1 MVDLRSNSLFSVALI
16 LSISV
21 ATVGCNSLSVTTPK
35 GPAPSQI
42 FTASLSSP
50 KVYGFPGGS
59 TIADSITVI
68 RNGSAATL
76 STSVTGNPPGVSV
89 ATQGPGTANN
99 GSVTLALNAGAQIGD
114 YPLKVNI
121 SDGTNIFSLPLTLT
135 VASTP
140 YWKAPAVGSAN
151 SLGTITFPTPSQ
163 GTVTLLTPSITST
176 LGSLNC
182 TETTWDSTGTQLT
195 ITYAVASTTVHV
207 TIQVQQTNAGISA
220 QLDADQPVIS
230 TVDLGAWNS
239 ALSVKAIA
247 VPYYSSSIWYSQG
260 LSEFIN
266 KYWDWRS
273 TNATTMS
280 GTAAQYKPKTDGT
293 LNTMHE
299 LLEVVASS
307 NVDTVFPFPGN
318 APSPYMKTMAGRLV
332 LDIWD
337 SRFSGIEQ
345 NLANLNDYGIGN
357 CIGIIHNWQN
367 AGYDNALPEHYPAN
381 ETLGGSA
388 GIQAAIAQGLKN
400 GCLMGVHENYVDY
413 YPNYPL
419 FNSAAVALNSDASQM
434 LSWLN
439 QSTEIQSFS
448 AKPTWMVAN
457 AQTQSPVIHKAY
469 GTTAGYLDVHSA
481 VSPSS
486 HGDMNASSPGAGMLT
501 TWVQSN
507 QALWAYERQTH
518 GGPVLGEGANHWYY
532 SGLLDGVE
540 AQLGTGSFAVNLDN
554 ALPLFVDFDVLRIH
568 PLQVNH
574 GMGYYNRWT
583 STATSSMTTAQM
595 DAYRMQ
601 EVAFGHAPFLSD
613 GAWSD
618 IAHALVESNLVSP
631 VAASY
636 GTAQASSIQYNVNGS
651 WISSSDAAQSSQ
663 FTQVQV
669 AYNNGMTV
677 VANSAPGSLNWN
689 GLTIPQYGWAAQGD
703 NLLAYTAMCGS
714 TICDYAQTATSLFA
728 NARNQTDAEVSSGD
742 ASPSVK
748 SITQGKGAT
757 FSVTYNWHVY
767 NSPGTQI
774 AYTAF
779 VHFVNDSL
787 VTSSDEGIVFQDDHW
802 PSESTTQWSA
812 GQSIGDGP
820 FTISIPSSVPDGTY
834 SIRVGL
840 YDPATG
846 QRLQLVGNN
855 DGTERY
861 IIGYLTISNGGS
873 TISFTPPT
881 TAANDPRLNS
891 TGAIVDFGSVKTDG
905 MLSMTQ
911 ENGMWVLRP
920 FPRYRNFT
928 IYLNSDDYP
937 MPSSVLAAGSTTST
951 VVPVANGS
959 HWQLPLN
966 GSKTYSWPVN

>member
-1 MVDLRSNSLFSVALI
+1 
-16 LSISV
+16 
-21 ATVGCNSLSVTTPK
+21 
-35 GPAPSQI
+35 
-42 FTASLSSP
+42 
-50 KVYGFPGGS
+50 
-59 TIADSITVI
+59 
-68 RNGSAATL
+68 
-76 STSVTGNPPGVSV
+76 
-89 ATQGPGTANN
+89 
-99 GSVTLALNAGAQIGD
+99 
-114 YPLKVNI
+114 
-121 SDGTNIFSLPLTLT
+121 
-135 VASTP
+135 
-140 YWKAPAVGSAN
+140 
-151 SLGTITFPTPSQ
+151 
-163 GTVTLLTPSITST
+163 LLTPSITST

-266 KYWDWRS
+266 SWWDWHS
-273 TNATTMS
+273 TNATAMS

-299 LLEVVASS
+299 LLEVAASS

-318 APSPYMKTMAGRLV
+318 APSPYMSTLAGRLV

-337 SRFSGIEQ
+337 AGFSGIEQ

-357 CIGIIHNWQN
+357 CIGIIHNWQY
-367 AGYDNALPEHYPAN
+367 AGYDNALPEHYSAN

-419 FNSAAVALNSDASQM
+419 FNPAAVAMNSNGSQM

-439 QSTEIQSFS
+439 TGRGVQSF
-448 AKPTWMVAN
+448 ATKTRWMLPN
-457 AQTQSPVIHKAY
+457 AQTQSPQIHNAY
-469 GTTAGYLDVHSA
+469 ETTASFLDVNSA
-481 VSPSS
+481 VVPSW
-486 HGDMNASSPGAGMLT
+486 HTDMDSSVPQAGMLT
-501 TWVQSN
+501 SLAQNS

-540 AQLGTGSFAVNLDN
+540 AQLGAGSVATNLDS
-554 ALPLFVDFDVLRIH
+554 ALSLFVDFDLLRIH
-568 PLQVNH
+568 PLQINH
-574 GMGYYNRWT
+574 GMGYYERWT
-583 STATSSMTTAQM
+583 QSKTSSMTTAQM

-601 EVAFGHAPFLSD
+601 EIAFGHAPFLSK
-613 GAWSD
+613 GIWND
-618 IAHALVESNLVSP
+618 IYHALVESDLVSP

-636 GTAQASSIQYNVNGS
+636 GTAQASSIQYGVDGS
-651 WISSSDAAQSSQ
+651 WVSSSIATQTSDFS
-663 FTQVQV
+663 QVQV
-669 AYNNGMTV
+669 AYNNGITV
-677 VANSAPGSLNWN
+677 VANSASDSLNWN
-689 GLTIPQYGWAAQGD
+689 GLTIPQYGWAAQGN

-728 NARNQTDAEVSSGD
+728 NARSQADAEVGSGY
-742 ASPSVK
+742 ASPSVQGF
-748 SITQGKGAT
+748 TQVNGAK
-757 FSVTYNWHVY
+757 FSVTYNWQVY
-767 NSPGTQI
+767 NAPGTQI
-774 AYTAF
+774 AYKAF

-787 VTSSDEGIVFQDDHW
+787 VTSTDDGIVFQDDHG

-820 FTISIPSSVPDGTY
+820 FTVSIPSSIPNGTY

-846 QRLQLVGNN
+846 QRIQLVGNN
-855 DGTERY
+855 DGSERY

-873 TISFTPPT
+873 TISFTPPA

-928 IYLNSDDYP
+928 IYLNSEDYP
-937 MPSSVLAAGSTTST
+937 MPSSVQAAGSTTST

-959 HWQLPLN
+959 LWQLPLN